1 MIEVKNLLKQF
12 GTAPSIVKAVDK
24 VSFQARDGEIT
35 ALLGPN
41 GAGKTTT
48 LRMVSSLVKSDGGQT
63 LIDGHNSQSTNSNE
77 VLSARSKLGM
87 LSDARGLYQRLSAE
101 ENISYY
107 GELHGVSRSD
117 IKVRTTDMAKLLDF
131 ESLLKRRTEGFS
143 TGEKMKISIARAIV
157 HDPQNVIFDEPTNGL
172 DVMTTRAVRTLLRT
186 LRERGRCVLLTS
198 HIMQEVAQLADRI
211 VIIAHGKIVAA
222 GTTDELL
229 AQSGQTSLEEA
240 FVKLSGI
247 EEAH

>member
-12 GTAPSIVKAVDK
+12 GTAPNLVKAVNN
-24 VSFQARDGEIT
+24 VSFTAQDGQIT

-63 LIDGHNSQSTNSNE
+63 LLDGKNSQSTNMSE
-77 VLSARSKLGM
+77 VLQAKARLAM
-87 LSDARGLYQRLSAE
+87 LSDARGLYQRLSAA
-101 ENISYY
+101 ENINYY
-107 GELHGVSRSD
+107 GELHGVSKAD
-117 IKVRTTDMAKLLDF
+117 IKARTAALAKQLDF
-131 ESLLKRRTEGFS
+131 EALLPRKSEGFS
-143 TGEKMKISIARAIV
+143 TGEKMKVSIARAII
-157 HDPQNVIFDEPTNGL
+157 HDPQNIIFDEPTNGL
-172 DVMTTRAVRTLLRT
+172 DVMTTRAVRGLLRS
-186 LRERGRCVLLTS
+186 LREQGRCVLLTS

-211 VIIAHGKIVAA
+211 VIIAHGEIVAS

-247 EEAH
+247 EEVH